1 MDRYPYGLLEEMA
14 GVLRDEERARKRAE
28 MRASAKRRR

>member
-14 GVLRDEERARKRAE
+14 SVLRDEERARKRAE
-28 MRASAKRRR
+28 ARARARRR